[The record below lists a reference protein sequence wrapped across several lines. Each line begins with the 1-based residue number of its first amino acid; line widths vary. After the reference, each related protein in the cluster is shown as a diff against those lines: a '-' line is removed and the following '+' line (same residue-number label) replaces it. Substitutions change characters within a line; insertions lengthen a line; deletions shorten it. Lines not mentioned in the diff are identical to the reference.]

1 VLGIHTKGQ
10 EGMTQS
16 GDDAR
21 VTGKQRVRT
30 SSPDEERTLQ
40 LIQRIKDGDTRA
52 FEELVRMYRS
62 QVAGVA
68 YKIVGDYDDAKDI
81 SQMVFVKLYHNLRRY
96 DPSKRFSTWLYRIA
110 TNASIDFVRKFKK
123 QKFELLEETWG
134 VSESRQASPA
144 DEFALKM
151 LKEFILKSA
160 DRLSY
165 KQRMA
170 FVLRDIDGLE
180 IAEVAD
186 IMQMPQAT
194 VRWYLHRARSRL
206 RTDIRKRYPHLLDQ
220 LRIVF

>member
-1 VLGIHTKGQ
+1 
-10 EGMTQS
+10 MAQS
-16 GDDAR
+16 GDHAGGTR
-21 VTGKQRVRT
+21 KRGART
-30 SSPDEERTLQ
+30 STSDEARTIELT
-40 LIQRIKDGDTRA
+40 QRIKDGDPQA

-62 QVAGVA
+62 QVAGIA

-96 DPSKRFSTWLYRIA
+96 DSSKRFSTWLYRIA
-110 TNASIDFVRKFKK
+110 TNASIDFIRKFKK

-134 VSESRQASPA
+134 VSASSEPSPA

-151 LKEFILKSA
+151 LKEFVLKSA
-160 DRLSY
+160 DRLGY

-206 RTDIRKRYPHLLDQ
+206 RKDIRKRYPHLLDQ
-220 LRIVF
+220 LGIAF